1 VIIRAGTGTDA
12 NALAAVQERSWRHAY
27 AHVFPAGELERDG
40 FVDRSTWTRRL
51 EQPPRG
57 WATFVAERDGAVV
70 GYVVVGPSR
79 DRRTEGEVYALYA
92 DPPAWSTGVGR
103 ALLVH
108 AEEHLARHHA
118 RATLWVLEDNLR
130 ARRFYERCGWQADG
144 SRKVETLRWDVR
156 AAQLRYATSLRRPS
170 P

>member
-1 VIIRAGTGTDA
+1 VIVRAGRSADA
-12 NALAAVQERSWRHAY
+12 DALAGVQERSWRRAY
-27 AHVFPAGELERDG
+27 AHVFPAEELEQDG

-57 WATFVAERDGAVV
+57 WATFVAERDDAAV

-92 DPPAWSTGVGR
+92 DPAAWSTGVGR
-103 ALLVH
+103 ALLVR
-108 AEEHLARHHA
+108 AEEHLARRHT
-118 RATLWVLEDNLR
+118 RATLWVLEDNPR
-130 ARRFYERCGWQADG
+130 ARRFYERCGWHPDG
-144 SRKVETLRWDVR
+144 ARKVETLRWDIR

-170 P
+170 S